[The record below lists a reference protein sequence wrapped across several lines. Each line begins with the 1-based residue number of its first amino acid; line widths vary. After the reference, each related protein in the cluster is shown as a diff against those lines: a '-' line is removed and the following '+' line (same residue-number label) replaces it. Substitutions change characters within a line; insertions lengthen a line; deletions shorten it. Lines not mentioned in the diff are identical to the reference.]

1 MDAIAEI
8 RKLYRNAT
16 RKTIARDLD
25 QAIDLL
31 KSLPT
36 EAEREKATVYME
48 GLAAMKKEWTTDI
61 PRK

>member
-1 MDAIAEI
+1 MDAMAEI
-8 RKLYRNAT
+8 RELYKNAT

-25 QAIDLL
+25 RAIDLL

-48 GLAAMKKEWTTDI
+48 GLAAMKKEMQNAE
-61 PRK
+61 

>member
-1 MDAIAEI
+1 MDAMAEI
-8 RKLYRNAT
+8 RDLYKNAT

-25 QAIDLL
+25 RAIDLL

-48 GLAAMKKEWTTDI
+48 GLAAMKKEMQNAE
-61 PRK
+61 